1 MDNQGKLIEDV
12 FGRDSESDLSEAG
25 DLGDF
30 GEDDL
35 LPTTSAA
42 AIREVAALPSFK
54 KSLPLARGD
63 EDDEEQDDDYEPVN
77 RDRLP
82 PRKPKKSKRMPSR
95 QPRKRTR
102 TDPSDEQQEEE
113 AVKLAPA
120 LQEFEDTLN
129 SLKNKRRVVEYNEME
144 ADDIIEQIVRS
155 MQDAAAR
162 DKESN
167 MRREPATAKLKMLAS
182 VLGLL
187 EKPYLHEQL
196 LEHEML
202 TAIRLWLEPL
212 PDGSLPSMSIRRPLI
227 ECLAKLPTTTEL
239 IRESRVGRVIMFYYR
254 CERETP
260 ELKKVAA
267 QLIGTWSRRVLGTG
281 GNRTVNVNSR
291 DTFDNEEKA
300 LEEDD
305 MGKRNRAGDLGY
317 VPKTA
322 RIPQSNRNTYTVA
335 PASKV
340 VETYSEKSGDDM
352 FRRITQQLARSK
364 NRK

>member
-187 EKPYLHEQL
+187 EKYCPQ
-196 LEHEML
+196 
-202 TAIRLWLEPL
+202 
-212 PDGSLPSMSIRRPLI
+212 
-227 ECLAKLPTTTEL
+227 
-239 IRESRVGRVIMFYYR
+239 VGV
-254 CERETP
+254 
-260 ELKKVAA
+260 
-267 QLIGTWSRRVLGTG
+267 TG
-281 GNRTVNVNSR
+281 
-291 DTFDNEEKA
+291 
-300 LEEDD
+300 
-305 MGKRNRAGDLGY
+305 
-317 VPKTA
+317 
-322 RIPQSNRNTYTVA
+322 I
-335 PASKV
+335 
-340 VETYSEKSGDDM
+340 
-352 FRRITQQLARSK
+352 
-364 NRK
+364 